1 MMRTDTYPSAPSKK
15 TSLVALSIVLMLG
28 ACASTPPPPPWRA
41 EAKSWLDQGIDSYL
55 DGATAA
61 ADAAF
66 ERGRRE
72 IASSGRIDLLARA
85 ELLRCAAAVASA
97 VYDEPCAGFDKLR
110 QDAGAAE
117 RAYADYLAGSLRGE
131 AGKLLPEAHRPFV
144 ADALAGEA
152 AFGTLKAIEDP
163 LSRLVAL
170 GVLFRSGRAHA
181 NAIALG
187 VDTAS
192 ERGWRRPLLA
202 WLEIQ
207 ARVLEQAG
215 QQEEAQRVKRR
226 IGIVAA
232 PR

>member
-1 MMRTDTYPSAPSKK
+1 MMRTEARSSAAATKK
-15 TSLVALSIVLMLG
+15 ALAGLSIILMLS

-41 EAKSWLDQGIDSYL
+41 EAQSWLHQGIDSYL

-61 ADAAF
+61 SDAAF

-85 ELLRCAAAVASA
+85 ELMRCAAAVASA
-97 VYDEPCAGFDKLR
+97 VFEPCAGFDPLR

-117 RAYADYLAGSLRGE
+117 RAYADYLAGSLQGE
-131 AGKLLPEAHRPFV
+131 AGKLLPAAHRPFV

-152 AFGTLKAIEDP
+152 ALGTLKAIEDP

-207 ARVLEQAG
+207 ARLLEQAG
-215 QQEEAQRVKRR
+215 QHEEAQRVKRR
-226 IGIVAA
+226 IGIVGAS
-232 PR
+232 R

>member
-1 MMRTDTYPSAPSKK
+1 MMRPYARPSAPSTK
-15 TSLVALSIVLMLG
+15 TSLVALLIATMLG
-28 ACASTPPPPPWRA
+28 ACASAPPPPPWRA
-41 EAKSWLDQGIDSYL
+41 EAKSWLDQGIDTYL
-55 DGATAA
+55 EGATAA

-66 ERGRRE
+66 DRGRRE
-72 IASSGRIDLLARA
+72 ITSSGRIDLLARA
-85 ELLRCAAAVASA
+85 ELMRCAAAVASA
-97 VYDEPCAGFDKLR
+97 VFEPCIGFDKLR

-117 RAYADYLAGSLRGE
+117 QAYADYLAGSIRGE
-131 AGKLLPEAHRPFV
+131 AGNLLPAAQRPF
-144 ADALAGEA
+144 ATNTLAGDA
-152 AFGTLKAIEDP
+152 AIGTLQAIEDP

-170 GVLFRSGRAHA
+170 GVLFRTGRANA

-207 ARVLEQAG
+207 ARLLEQAG

-226 IGIVAA
+226 IGIVGTSK
-232 PR
+232 

>member
-1 MMRTDTYPSAPSKK
+1 MMRPYARSSTPSTK
-15 TSLVALSIVLMLG
+15 TLGALSLIVVLG
-28 ACASTPPPPPWRA
+28 ACASTPPPPQWRA
-41 EAKSWLDQGIDSYL
+41 EAKSWLDLGIETYL
-55 DGATAA
+55 EGASAA

-85 ELLRCAAAVASA
+85 ELMRCAAAVASA
-97 VYDEPCAGFDKLR
+97 VFEPCSGFDKLR

-117 RAYADYLAGSLRGE
+117 HAYADYLSGSAAIEAGSL
-131 AGKLLPEAHRPFV
+131 LPAAHRPFV
-144 ADALAGEA
+144 ANSLEADA
-152 AFGTLKAIEDP
+152 AIGALQAIDDP

-170 GVLFRSGRAHA
+170 GVLFRSGRANA
-181 NAIALG
+181 SAIALG

-202 WLEIQ
+202 WLQIQ
-207 ARVLEQAG
+207 ARLLEQAG

>member
-1 MMRTDTYPSAPSKK
+1 MMRTYARSLTPSQK
-15 TSLVALSIVLMLG
+15 TLAALSIVVMLS

-61 ADAAF
+61 SDAAF

-85 ELLRCAAAVASA
+85 ELMRCAAAVASA
-97 VYDEPCAGFDKLR
+97 VFEPCTGFDKLR

-117 RAYADYLAGSLRGE
+117 HAYADYLAGSLRGE
-131 AGKLLPEAHRPFV
+131 AGNLLPAAHRPFA

-152 AFGTLKAIEDP
+152 AISTLQAIEDP

-170 GVLFRSGRAHA
+170 GVLFRSGRANA